1 MENEQNKSEEI
12 VDEAIEGSTEEL
24 VEEAVAE
31 EVTEAADEAT
41 EEAELEAAEEA
52 AAAKSEDAEND
63 AFEKPEEGEEEEQPA
78 VSGNQLKYILEAAL
92 LANGEPLNID
102 ALSGLFGKRNAPPKD
117 EIRTALK
124 ELQADYEARGI
135 ELIEVASGFRMQV
148 RHTMSPWLGK
158 LWEERP
164 PRYSRALMETLAI
177 IAYRQPLTR
186 GDIEEIRGVAVSTN
200 IIRSLLDR
208 SWIRPVGQRDVPGRP
223 TLYAT
228 TKQFLDYFNLKRL
241 EDLPPLAELAELDP
255 VNVQLELGVP
265 EGVEEQSDGVAPGA
279 TEPLVAQAEANDLP
293 EEPASVTSL
302 DEVREARAEDED
314 TEAESEAQSDVI
326 VEEAEAV
333 ELSAEA
339 EANDADEAAEEVA
352 KEVSADAAEDAAEEE
367 QPSATVVPINK
378 S

>member
-1 MENEQNKSEEI
+1 MENEPKTPETEDEVQPEVAAAEDI
-12 VDEAIEGSTEEL
+12 V
-24 VEEAVAE
+24 
-31 EVTEAADEAT
+31 
-41 EEAELEAAEEA
+41 EAEQSAE
-52 AAAKSEDAEND
+52 END
-63 AFEKPEEGEEEEQPA
+63 AFDAAAEDEEEQPR
-78 VSGNQLKYILEAAL
+78 VSGSQLKHILEAAL

-102 ALSGLFGKRNAPPKD
+102 MLSGLFGKRNAPPKN
-117 EIRTALK
+117 EIREALK
-124 ELQADYEARGI
+124 ELQADYKGRGI
-135 ELIEVASGFRMQV
+135 QLVEVASGFRVQV
-148 RHTMSPWLGK
+148 SDTMSPWLGK

-164 PRYSRALMETLAI
+164 PRYSRALMETMAI

-241 EDLPPLAELAELDP
+241 EDLPPLAELADLDP

-265 EGVEEQSDGVAPGA
+265 ADTGENSGGVAPGA
-279 TEPLVAQAEANDLP
+279 TEPLVSQAEVNELP

-302 DEVREARAEDED
+302 DEVREAQAQQDGSEAVDDAVEESEATAETA
-314 TEAESEAQSDVI
+314 TEVVAESEAPESD
-326 VEEAEAV
+326 
-333 ELSAEA
+333 SG
-339 EANDADEAAEEVA
+339 
-352 KEVSADAAEDAAEEE
+352 DAADGGE
-367 QPSATVVPINK
+367 PTSATVVPINK